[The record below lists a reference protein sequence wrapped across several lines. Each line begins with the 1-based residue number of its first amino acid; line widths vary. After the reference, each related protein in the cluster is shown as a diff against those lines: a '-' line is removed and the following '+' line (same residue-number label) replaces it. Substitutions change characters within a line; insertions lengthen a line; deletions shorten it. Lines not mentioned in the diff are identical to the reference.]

1 MVMAIL
7 NINAKEQLAQIE
19 QDQAEWLN
27 DVEGDLLPAQRD
39 LYQAFKAL
47 QRQAAAARQAFED
60 RMNADG
66 RANGTLAQGEAIVFN
81 YRFGK
86 LSISLGKERPRKAH
100 AQSKPRQSL
109 GAWLKARSDAGSAV

>member
-1 MVMAIL
+1 MAIL

-19 QDQAEWLN
+19 EDQDKYRNDCEAELTS
-27 DVEGDLLPAQRD
+27 AQRD

-60 RMNADG
+60 KMNADY
-66 RANGTLAQGEAIVFN
+66 RAEGAFKAGEALVFN

-86 LSISLGKERPRKAH
+86 LSLSLGEARERKVR
-100 AQSKPRQSL
+100 AQAQPRQSL
-109 GAWLKARSDAGSAV
+109 GAWLKAQSDAGSAV